1 MLNSQSSKLKIKL
14 DKGFKDNVNLINL
27 AMVNNGAKNP
37 NTLKKLEKDKEKEI
51 KQNSNSVFSL
61 DARLDV
67 IELKYAERFN
77 IYNNELQH
85 LKDKLKLINYCINVV
100 FY

>member
-1 MLNSQSSKLKIKL
+1 MKGYFELEQKRFKIEE
-14 DKGFKDNVNLINL
+14 DI
-27 AMVNNGAKNP
+27 KN
-37 NTLKKLEKDKEKEI
+37 KQKQIKQLEKDKKIEMAQYNDAI
-51 KQNSNSVFSL
+51 FWL
-61 DARLDV
+61 DR
-67 IELKYAERFN
+67 IELKYSERFN

>member
-1 MLNSQSSKLKIKL
+1 MKGYFELEQKRFEIEEDIKN
-14 DKGFKDNVNLINL
+14 KQKQ
-27 AMVNNGAKNP
+27 
-37 NTLKKLEKDKEKEI
+37 LKKLEKDKELEI
-51 KQNSNSVFSL
+51 KQYNNDIFWL
-61 DARLDV
+61 DT
-67 IELKYAERFN
+67 IELNYAERFN

>member
-1 MLNSQSSKLKIKL
+1 MKGYFELEQKRFEIEENIKN
-14 DKGFKDNVNLINL
+14 KQKQ
-27 AMVNNGAKNP
+27 
-37 NTLKKLEKDKEKEI
+37 LKKLEKDKELEI
-51 KQNSNSVFSL
+51 KQYNNDIFWL
-61 DARLDV
+61 DT

-85 LKDKLKLINYCINVV
+85 LKDKLKLINYCINVI

>member
-1 MLNSQSSKLKIKL
+1 MKGYFELEQKRFEIEEDIKNKQKQLKQ
-14 DKGFKDNVNLINL
+14 
-27 AMVNNGAKNP
+27 
-37 NTLKKLEKDKEKEI
+37 LEKDKKIEMAQYNNAIFWIDK
-51 KQNSNSVFSL
+51 
-61 DARLDV
+61 
-67 IELKYAERFN
+67 IELKYSERFN

>member
-1 MLNSQSSKLKIKL
+1 MKGYFELEQKRFEIETDIKN
-14 DKGFKDNVNLINL
+14 KQKQI
-27 AMVNNGAKNP
+27 
-37 NTLKKLEKDKEKEI
+37 KKLEKDKELEI
-51 KQNSNSVFSL
+51 KQYNNDIFWL
-61 DARLDV
+61 DT

>member
-1 MLNSQSSKLKIKL
+1 MKGYFELEQKRFEIETDIKN
-14 DKGFKDNVNLINL
+14 KQKQ
-27 AMVNNGAKNP
+27 
-37 NTLKKLEKDKEKEI
+37 LKKLEKDKELEI
-51 KQNSNSVFSL
+51 KQYNNDMFWL
-61 DARLDV
+61 DT

-85 LKDKLKLINYCINVV
+85 LKDKLELINYCINVV

>member
-1 MLNSQSSKLKIKL
+1 MKGYFELEQKRFEIEEGIKN
-14 DKGFKDNVNLINL
+14 KQKQI
-27 AMVNNGAKNP
+27 
-37 NTLKKLEKDKEKEI
+37 KKLEKDKEKEI

-67 IELKYAERFN
+67 IELKYPERFN

-85 LKDKLKLINYCINVV
+85 LKDKLKLINYCINVI

>member
-1 MLNSQSSKLKIKL
+1 MKGFFELEQRRYELEEKIQEKQKQIKQL
-14 DKGFKDNVNLINL
+14 DKDKKIEM
-27 AMVNNGAKNP
+27 AQYNNAIFWI
-37 NTLKKLEKDKEKEI
+37 DK
-51 KQNSNSVFSL
+51 
-61 DARLDV
+61 
-67 IELKYAERFN
+67 IELKYSERFN

>member
-1 MLNSQSSKLKIKL
+1 MKGYFELEQKRFEIEEDIKN
-14 DKGFKDNVNLINL
+14 KQKQ
-27 AMVNNGAKNP
+27 
-37 NTLKKLEKDKEKEI
+37 LKKLEKDKELEI
-51 KQNSNSVFSL
+51 KQYNNDIFWL
-61 DARLDV
+61 DT

-85 LKDKLKLINYCINVV
+85 LKDKLKLINYCINVI

>member
-1 MLNSQSSKLKIKL
+1 M
-14 DKGFKDNVNLINL
+14 KGFFELEQKRFEIEEDI
-27 AMVNNGAKNP
+27 KN
-37 NTLKKLEKDKEKEI
+37 KQKQIKQLEKDKKIEI
-51 KQNSNSVFSL
+51 EQYNNDIFWL
-61 DARLDV
+61 DT
-67 IELKYAERFN
+67 IELKYAGRFN

>member
-1 MLNSQSSKLKIKL
+1 MKGYFELEQKRFEIEEDIKN
-14 DKGFKDNVNLINL
+14 KQKQI
-27 AMVNNGAKNP
+27 KQ
-37 NTLKKLEKDKEKEI
+37 LEKDKKIEI
-51 KQNSNSVFSL
+51 EQYNNAIFWL
-61 DARLDV
+61 DR

>member
-1 MLNSQSSKLKIKL
+1 MKGYFELEQKRFEIEEGIKN
-14 DKGFKDNVNLINL
+14 KQKQI
-27 AMVNNGAKNP
+27 
-37 NTLKKLEKDKEKEI
+37 KKLEKDKEKEI
-51 KQNSNSVFSL
+51 KQSSNSVFSL
-61 DARLDV
+61 DPRLNV

>member
-1 MLNSQSSKLKIKL
+1 MKGYFELEQKRFEIEEDIKN
-14 DKGFKDNVNLINL
+14 KQKQI
-27 AMVNNGAKNP
+27 KQ
-37 NTLKKLEKDKEKEI
+37 LEKDKKIEI
-51 KQNSNSVFSL
+51 EQYNNAIFWL
-61 DARLDV
+61 DR

-77 IYNNELQH
+77 NYNNELQH

>member
-1 MLNSQSSKLKIKL
+1 MKGYFELEQKRFEIETEIKN
-14 DKGFKDNVNLINL
+14 KQKQI
-27 AMVNNGAKNP
+27 KQ
-37 NTLKKLEKDKEKEI
+37 LEKDKKIEMAQYNNAIFWIDK
-51 KQNSNSVFSL
+51 
-61 DARLDV
+61 
-67 IELKYAERFN
+67 IELKYSERFN

>member
-1 MLNSQSSKLKIKL
+1 MKGYFELEQKRFEIEEDIKN
-14 DKGFKDNVNLINL
+14 KQKQ
-27 AMVNNGAKNP
+27 M
-37 NTLKKLEKDKEKEI
+37 KKLEKDKELEI
-51 KQNSNSVFSL
+51 KQYNNDIFWL
-61 DARLDV
+61 DT

>member
-1 MLNSQSSKLKIKL
+1 MKGYFELEQKRFEIETDIKN
-14 DKGFKDNVNLINL
+14 KQKQI
-27 AMVNNGAKNP
+27 KQ
-37 NTLKKLEKDKEKEI
+37 LEKDKKIEMAQYNNAIFWIDK
-51 KQNSNSVFSL
+51 
-61 DARLDV
+61 
-67 IELKYAERFN
+67 IELKYSERFN

>member
-1 MLNSQSSKLKIKL
+1 MKGYFELEQKRFEIEEEIKN
-14 DKGFKDNVNLINL
+14 KQKQI
-27 AMVNNGAKNP
+27 
-37 NTLKKLEKDKEKEI
+37 KKLEKDKEREI
-51 KQNSNSVFSL
+51 EQHNNAILWL
-61 DARLDV
+61 DA
-67 IELKYAERFN
+67 IESKYAERFN